1 MSIWGKIFG
10 GTSGFV
16 VGGPL
21 GGLLGIFAGHAID
34 KLNKKK
40 LPESIAVKQVN
51 FTIGVIALSAKMAKA
66 DGVVSCQELDAFKKG
81 LIINKSELKNVEKVW
96 NFAQQSVHGFES
108 YARQLAKLFKPS
120 SSILENLIHLLF
132 SIAISDGEITTKET
146 EFLKKVSD
154 IFGLDEKQFNLLR
167 EIYSNDNNNPYTVL
181 QSNKN
186 DPIDKINK
194 RRISLL
200 KKHHPDVLI
209 SKGQPLEFV
218 EKNNHY
224 VKIIN
229 RSWEYIKRYH
239 NK

>member
-34 KLNKKK
+34 KFSKKK

-51 FTIGVIALSAKMAKA
+51 FTIGIIALSAKMAKA
-66 DGVVSCQELDAFKKG
+66 DGIVSHQELDAFKKG
-81 LIINKSELKNVEKVW
+81 LIINQNELKNVEKVW
-96 NFAQQSVHGFES
+96 NFAKQSVHGFES
-108 YARQLAKLFKPS
+108 YARQLAKLFKPN

-132 SIAISDGEITTKET
+132 SIAISDGKITFEET

-154 IFGLDEKQFNLLR
+154 IFGFDKKKFNLLI
-167 EIYSNDNNNPYTVL
+167 EIYSNNENDPYTIL
-181 QSNKN
+181 QSNIN
-186 DPIDKINK
+186 DPIDQINK
-194 RRISLL
+194 KRITLL
-200 KKHHPDVLI
+200 KRHHPDVLI
-209 SKGQPLEFV
+209 AKGQPLEFV

-224 VKIIN
+224 VKMIN
-229 RSWEYIKRYH
+229 KSWEYIKKNH

>member
-10 GTSGFV
+10 GTGGFV

-40 LPESIAVKQVN
+40 LPESVAVKQVN

-66 DGVVSCQELDAFKKG
+66 DGIVSSQELDAFKKG
-81 LIINKSELKNVEKVW
+81 LIINQNELKNVEIVW
-96 NFAQQSVHGFES
+96 NYAKQSVHGFES
-108 YARQLAKLFKPS
+108 YARQLARLFKPN

-132 SIAISDGEITTKET
+132 SIAKSDGQITIEET
-146 EFLKKVSD
+146 EFLKKVSN
-154 IFGLDEKQFNLLR
+154 IFGFDSKKFNLLID
-167 EIYSNDNNNPYTVL
+167 IYSNDNNDPYTIL
-181 QSNKN
+181 QSNIK
-186 DPIDKINK
+186 DTIDQINK
-194 RRISLL
+194 KRIFLL

-224 VKIIN
+224 VKMIN
-229 RSWEYIKRYH
+229 KAWEYIKKNH
-239 NK
+239 CK

>member
-16 VGGPL
+16 VGGPI

-34 KLNKKK
+34 KFNKKI
-40 LPESIAVKQVN
+40 LPEKIAVKQVN

-66 DGVVSCQELDAFKKG
+66 DGIVSHQELDAFKKG
-81 LIINKSELKNVEKVW
+81 LIINQNELKDVEKVW
-96 NFAQQSVHGFES
+96 NFAKKSVHGFES
-108 YARQLAKLFKPS
+108 YARQLAKLFKPN

-132 SIAISDGEITTKET
+132 SIAKSDGRITIEEI

-154 IFGLDEKQFNLLR
+154 IFGFDEKKFNLFK
-167 EIYSNDNNNPYTVL
+167 EIHTNDENNPYTIL
-181 QSNKN
+181 QSKIH
-186 DPIDKINK
+186 DPIDRINK
-194 RRISLL
+194 KRIFLL

-209 SKGQPLEFV
+209 AKGQPLEFV

-224 VKIIN
+224 VKMIN
-229 RSWEYIKRYH
+229 KSWEYIKKNHY
-239 NK
+239 

>member
-1 MSIWGKIFG
+1 MNIWGKIFG

-16 VGGPL
+16 IGGPL

-34 KLNKKK
+34 KFNKKK

-66 DGVVSCQELDAFKKG
+66 DGIVSCQELDAFKKG
-81 LIINKSELKNVEKVW
+81 LIINQNELKNVEKVW
-96 NFAQQSVHGFES
+96 NFAKQSVHGFES

-132 SIAISDGEITTKET
+132 TIAKSDGQITTAEK

-154 IFGLDEKQFNLLR
+154 IFGFDEKKFNLFT
-167 EIYSNDNNNPYTVL
+167 EIYSNNDKNPYTVL
-181 QSNKN
+181 QSNIN
-186 DPIDKINK
+186 DPIHVINK
-194 RRISLL
+194 KRISLL

-229 RSWEYIKRYH
+229 KSWEYIKKYH

>member
-16 VGGPL
+16 LGGPL

-34 KLNKKK
+34 KFNRKK

-66 DGVVSCQELDAFKKG
+66 DGIVSNEELNAFKKG
-81 LIINKSELKNVEKVW
+81 LIINQNDLKNVEKVW
-96 NFAQQSVHGFES
+96 NFAQQSENGFEI
-108 YARQLAKLFKPS
+108 YARQLANLFKPS
-120 SSILENLIHLLF
+120 SFILENLIHLLF
-132 SIAISDGEITTKET
+132 SIAISDGKITIKEE

-154 IFGLDEKQFNLLR
+154 IFGFDEKKFNFLK
-167 EIYSNDNNNPYTVL
+167 EIYSNDENNPYAIL
-181 QSNKN
+181 QSNIS
-186 DPIDKINK
+186 DTIDQINK
-194 RRISLL
+194 KRISLL

-209 SKGQPLEFV
+209 AKGQPLEFV

-224 VKIIN
+224 VKMIN
-229 RSWEYIKRYH
+229 KSWEFIRKNH

>member
-10 GTSGFV
+10 GTGGFV

-40 LPESIAVKQVN
+40 LPESVAVKQVN

-66 DGVVSCQELDAFKKG
+66 DGIVSSQELDAFKKG
-81 LIINKSELKNVEKVW
+81 LIINQNELKNVEIVW
-96 NFAQQSVHGFES
+96 NYAKQSVHGFES
-108 YARQLAKLFKPS
+108 YARQLAKLFKPN

-132 SIAISDGEITTKET
+132 SIAKSDGQITIEET
-146 EFLKKVSD
+146 EFLKKVSN
-154 IFGLDEKQFNLLR
+154 IFGFDNKKFNLLID
-167 EIYSNDNNNPYTVL
+167 IYSNDNNDPYTVL
-181 QSNKN
+181 QSNIK
-186 DPIDKINK
+186 DTIDQINK
-194 RRISLL
+194 KRIFLL

-224 VKIIN
+224 VKMIN
-229 RSWEYIKRYH
+229 KAWEYVKKNH
-239 NK
+239 CK

>member
-10 GTSGFV
+10 GTSGFFL
-16 VGGPL
+16 GGPL

-34 KLNKKK
+34 KFNNKK
-40 LPESIAVKQVN
+40 LPENIAVKQVG

-66 DGVVSCQELDAFKKG
+66 DGIVSNEELNAFKKG
-81 LIINKSELKNVEKVW
+81 LIINQNDLKNVEKVW
-96 NFAQQSVHGFES
+96 NFAKQSVHGFES

-132 SIAISDGEITTKET
+132 SIAKSDGKITIKEE

-154 IFGLDEKQFNLLR
+154 IFGFDEKKFNLLKK
-167 EIYSNDNNNPYTVL
+167 IYSNDENNPYTIL
-181 QSNKN
+181 QSNIS
-186 DPIDKINK
+186 DTIDQINK
-194 RRISLL
+194 KRISLL
-200 KKHHPDVLI
+200 KKHHPDILI
-209 SKGQPLEFV
+209 AKGQPLEFV

-224 VKIIN
+224 VKMIN
-229 RSWEYIKRYH
+229 KSWEYIKKNH

>member
-34 KLNKKK
+34 KLNRKKI
-40 LPESIAVKQVN
+40 PESVAIRQIN

-66 DGVVSCQELDAFKKG
+66 DGIVSDQELDAFKKG
-81 LIINKSELKNVEKVW
+81 LIINQNELKNVEKVW
-96 NFAQQSVHGFES
+96 NFAKQSVHGFES
-108 YARQLAKLFKPS
+108 YAKQLAKLFKPN

-132 SIAISDGEITTKET
+132 SIAKSDGKITIEEIN
-146 EFLKKVSD
+146 FLKKVSD
-154 IFGLDEKQFNLLR
+154 IFGFDEKKFYLFK
-167 EIYSNDNNNPYTVL
+167 EIYTNDKNDPYTVL
-181 QSNKN
+181 QSKIN
-186 DPIDKINK
+186 DPIDQINK
-194 RRISLL
+194 KRISLL
-200 KKHHPDVLI
+200 KKHHPDILI

-224 VKIIN
+224 VKMIN
-229 RSWEYIKRYH
+229 KSWEYIKKNH
-239 NK
+239 SK

>member
-1 MSIWGKIFG
+1 MSIWGKIFA
-10 GTSGFV
+10 GTGGFV
-16 VGGPL
+16 LGGPL
-21 GGLLGIFAGHAID
+21 GGLLGVFAGHAID
-34 KLNKKK
+34 KFATKK

-66 DGVVSCQELDAFKKG
+66 DGIVSSQELDAFKKG
-81 LIINKSELKNVEKVW
+81 LIINQNELHNVEKVW
-96 NFAQQSVHGFES
+96 NLAKQSVLGFES
-108 YARQLAKLFKPS
+108 YAKQLAKLFNPRS
-120 SSILENLIHLLF
+120 TILENLVHLLF
-132 SIAISDGEITTKET
+132 TIAKSDGEITNKET

-154 IFGLDEKQFNLLR
+154 IFGFNEEKFIFFE
-167 EIYSNDNNNPYTVL
+167 EIYIN
-181 QSNKN
+181 NKN
-186 DPIDKINK
+186 DPYILLQSDINDPINVINQ

-224 VKIIN
+224 VKMIN
-229 RSWEYIKRYH
+229 KSWEYIKKNH

>member
-34 KLNKKK
+34 KFSKKK

-51 FTIGVIALSAKMAKA
+51 FTIGIIALSAKMAKA
-66 DGVVSCQELDAFKKG
+66 DGIVSHQELDAFKKG
-81 LIINKSELKNVEKVW
+81 LIINQNELNNVEKVW
-96 NFAQQSVHGFES
+96 NFAKQSVHGFES
-108 YARQLAKLFKPS
+108 YARQLAKLFKP
-120 SSILENLIHLLF
+120 N
-132 SIAISDGEITTKET
+132 SIAISDGKITVEET

-154 IFGLDEKQFNLLR
+154 IFGFDKIKFDLLI
-167 EIYSNDNNNPYTVL
+167 EIYSNNENDPYTIL
-181 QSNKN
+181 QSNIN
-186 DPIDKINK
+186 DPIDQINK
-194 RRISLL
+194 KRITLL
-200 KKHHPDVLI
+200 KRHHPDVLI
-209 SKGQPLEFV
+209 AKGQPLEFV

-224 VKIIN
+224 VKMIN
-229 RSWEYIKRYH
+229 KSWEYIKKNH

>member
-1 MSIWGKIFG
+1 MNIWGKIFG
-10 GTSGFV
+10 GTGGFF

-34 KLNKKK
+34 KLNRKK
-40 LPESIAVKQVN
+40 LPENIAIKQVN

-66 DGVVSCQELDAFKKG
+66 DGIVSNQELNAFKQG
-81 LIINKSELKNVEKVW
+81 LIINENELQNVEKVW
-96 NFAQQSVHGFES
+96 NFAKQSVHGFES

-132 SIAISDGEITTKET
+132 SIAKSDGQITIEET

-154 IFGLDEKQFNLLR
+154 IFGFDEKKFVFFK
-167 EIYSNDNNNPYTVL
+167 EIYSSNDNNPYTIL
-181 QSNKN
+181 QSDIN
-186 DPIDKINK
+186 DPLDKINK
-194 RRISLL
+194 KRIFLL

-209 SKGQPLEFV
+209 AKGQPLEFV

-224 VKIIN
+224 VKMIN
-229 RSWEYIKRYH
+229 KSWEYIKKNHY
-239 NK
+239 K

>member
-16 VGGPL
+16 IGGPL
-21 GGLLGIFAGHAID
+21 GGLLGIFAGHALD
-34 KLNKKK
+34 KFNKKK

-66 DGVVSCQELDAFKKG
+66 DGIVSCQELDTFKKG
-81 LIINKSELKNVEKVW
+81 LIINHNELKNVEKVW
-96 NFAQQSVHGFES
+96 NHAKQSIHGFES
-108 YARQLAKLFKPS
+108 YARQLSKLFKPS

-132 SIAISDGEITTKET
+132 SIAKSDGQITIE
-146 EFLKKVSD
+146 EMAFLKKVSE
-154 IFGLDEKQFNLLR
+154 IFGFDDKKFNLFK
-167 EIYSNDNNNPYTVL
+167 EIYSNENHDPYTIL
-181 QSNKN
+181 QSNIN
-186 DPIDKINK
+186 DPIDLINK
-194 RRISLL
+194 KRISLL

-209 SKGQPLEFV
+209 SKGQPLEFI

-229 RSWEYIKRYH
+229 KSWEYIKKNH
-239 NK
+239 CK

>member
-1 MSIWGKIFG
+1 MNIWGKIFG

-34 KLNKKK
+34 KFNRKK

-66 DGVVSCQELDAFKKG
+66 DGIVSDQELDAFKKG
-81 LIINKSELKNVEKVW
+81 LIINQNELKNVEKVW
-96 NFAQQSVHGFES
+96 NFAKQSVHGFES
-108 YARQLAKLFKPS
+108 YAKQLAKLFKPS

-132 SIAISDGEITTKET
+132 SIAKSDGQITVKEIK
-146 EFLKKVSD
+146 FLRKVSD
-154 IFGLDEKQFNLLR
+154 IFGFNEKKFNLLK
-167 EIYSNDNNNPYTVL
+167 EIYSNNDNDPYTVL
-181 QSNKN
+181 QSNIN
-186 DPIDKINK
+186 DPIDIINN
-194 RRISLL
+194 RRIYLL

-209 SKGQPLEFV
+209 AKGQPLEFV

-224 VKIIN
+224 VKMIN
-229 RSWEYIKRYH
+229 KSWEYIKKNHY
-239 NK
+239 K

>member
-34 KLNKKK
+34 KYNRTI

-66 DGVVSCQELDAFKKG
+66 DGVVSRQELDAFKKG
-81 LIINKSELKNVEKVW
+81 LIINQNELKNVEKVW
-96 NFAQQSVHGFES
+96 NFAKQSVHGFES
-108 YARQLAKLFKPS
+108 YAKQLAKLFRPS

-132 SIAISDGEITTKET
+132 SIAKSDGRITIKET
-146 EFLKKVSD
+146 EFLKKVSE
-154 IFGLDEKQFNLLR
+154 IFGFDEKKFNLFK
-167 EIYSNDNNNPYTVL
+167 EIYSNDEKNPYTVL
-181 QSNKN
+181 QSNID
-186 DPIDKINK
+186 DPIEQINK
-194 RRISLL
+194 KRISLL
-200 KKHHPDVLI
+200 KKYHPDVLI
-209 SKGQPLEFV
+209 AKGQPLEFV

-224 VKIIN
+224 VKMIN
-229 RSWEYIKRYH
+229 KSWEYIKKNH
-239 NK
+239 FK

>member
-10 GTSGFV
+10 GTSGLL

-21 GGLLGIFAGHAID
+21 GGLLGLFAGHAID
-34 KLNKKK
+34 QIKRKK

-66 DGVVSCQELDAFKKG
+66 DGIVSRQELDAFKKG
-81 LIINKSELKNVEKVW
+81 LIINQNELKNVEKVW
-96 NFAQQSVHGFES
+96 NLAKQSVHGFES
-108 YARQLAKLFKPS
+108 YAKQLSKLFKPS

-132 SIAISDGEITTKET
+132 SIAKSDGRITIEET

-154 IFGLDEKQFNLLR
+154 IFGFDEKKFNFFK
-167 EIYSNDNNNPYTVL
+167 EIYSNDESNPYTIL
-181 QSNKN
+181 QSNIN
-186 DPIDKINK
+186 DPIDHINK
-194 RRISLL
+194 KRIFLL

-209 SKGQPLEFV
+209 AKGQPLEFV

-224 VKIIN
+224 VKMIN
-229 RSWEYIKRYH
+229 KSWEYIKKNHY
-239 NK
+239 K